1 MDEKPKRTL
10 INNNCVSLNLIK
22 ISHTKTF
29 KTRKFVALKSYS
41 MFRKISIAAAALL
54 SVITIDAQKNKNNQ
68 VDRPKLVVGLV
79 IDQMRWDY
87 LYRYYSKY
95 GNDGFKRL
103 LNKGYSLNNVHIP
116 YVPTVTALG
125 HTSIYTGSVPAIH
138 GIAGNDW
145 TDKETGKNVYCTTD
159 ENVQP
164 VGTTNVKVGSHS
176 PKNLWS
182 TTVTDELRLA
192 TNFQGKVVGVSL
204 KDRASILPAGHTP
217 NGAYWFD
224 DSTGDFI
231 TSTWYMN
238 DLPQWVKSFNSQ
250 NLPDQLVAN
259 GWNTLLPIDQ
269 YTESSPDNSP
279 WEGLLGSSKTPVFP
293 YNNLAEDYKTKK
305 DNIRYTPFGNT
316 LTLKLAEASVEGE
329 NLGADEVT
337 DILAIN
343 LASTDYAG
351 HKFGPNSIEVEDV
364 YLRLDQDLAQFFK
377 YLDGKVGKNQYT
389 VFVSADHG
397 GAHSVGFLK
406 EHKINTGFFGEGM
419 EKSLNEKLKSKFGVD
434 KLINGVDNYQIY
446 FDRKL
451 MADNNLELE
460 DIKEFAIHEL
470 EKDPTVLYAVST
482 TEVQEATI
490 PEPIKQRIINGIN
503 RQRSG
508 DIQLISHD
516 SMLPPYS
523 KTGTTHS
530 VWNSYDAHIPLI
542 FMGWGIK
549 HGESNKQYHMT
560 DIAPTV
566 SALLHIQFPSGNVG
580 NPITEVIG
588 R

>member
-1 MDEKPKRTL
+1 
-10 INNNCVSLNLIK
+10 
-22 ISHTKTF
+22 
-29 KTRKFVALKSYS
+29 
-41 MFRKISIAAAALL
+41 MFRKISVAAAALL
-54 SVITIDAQKNKNNQ
+54 SVITINAQKNKNNQ

-87 LYRYYSKY
+87 LYRFYSKY

-164 VGTTNVKVGSHS
+164 VGTANVKVGSHS

-192 TNFQGKVVGVSL
+192 TNFQGKVVGISL

-238 DLPQWVKSFNSQ
+238 DLPQWVKNFNSQ

-259 GWNTLLPIDQ
+259 GWNTLLPINQ
-269 YTESSPDNSP
+269 YTESAPDNSS

-293 YNNLAEDYKTKK
+293 YNNLAEDYKIKK

-364 YLRLDQDLAQFFK
+364 YLRLDQDLAKFFK

-451 MADNNLELE
+451 MADNKLELE

-580 NPITEVIG
+580 NPITEVLG
-588 R
+588 K

>member
-1 MDEKPKRTL
+1 
-10 INNNCVSLNLIK
+10 
-22 ISHTKTF
+22 
-29 KTRKFVALKSYS
+29 
-41 MFRKISIAAAALL
+41 MFRKISVAAAALL
-54 SVITIDAQKNKNNQ
+54 SVITINAQKNKNNQ

-87 LYRYYSKY
+87 LYRFYSKY

-164 VGTTNVKVGSHS
+164 VGTANVKVGSHS

-192 TNFQGKVVGVSL
+192 TNFQGKVVGISL

-238 DLPQWVKSFNSQ
+238 DLPQWVKNFNSQ

-259 GWNTLLPIDQ
+259 GWNTLLPINQ
-269 YTESSPDNSP
+269 YTESAPDNSS

-293 YNNLAEDYKTKK
+293 YNNLAEDYKIKK

-364 YLRLDQDLAQFFK
+364 YLRLDQDLATFFK

-446 FDRKL
+446 FNRKL
-451 MADNNLELE
+451 MADNKLELE

-580 NPITEVIG
+580 NPITEVLG
-588 R
+588 K

>member
-1 MDEKPKRTL
+1 
-10 INNNCVSLNLIK
+10 
-22 ISHTKTF
+22 
-29 KTRKFVALKSYS
+29 
-41 MFRKISIAAAALL
+41 MFRKIPVVAAAFL
-54 SVITIDAQKNKNNQ
+54 SVVTINAQKNKNTMLE
-68 VDRPKLVVGLV
+68 RPKLVVGLV
-79 IDQMRWDY
+79 VDQMRWDY
-87 LYRYYSKY
+87 LYRYYNKY

-103 LNKGYSLNNVHIP
+103 LNTGYSLSNVHIP

-125 HTSIYTGSVPAIH
+125 HTCIYTGSVPAIH

-159 ENVQP
+159 ESVQP
-164 VGTTNVKVGSHS
+164 VGTTNAKVGSHS

-192 TNFQGKVVGVSL
+192 TNFQGKVVGISL

-217 NGAYWFD
+217 NGAFWFD
-224 DSTGDFI
+224 DSTGNFI

-238 DLPQWVKSFNSQ
+238 DLPQWIKTFNAR

-259 GWNTLLPIDQ
+259 GWNTLLPIEQ
-269 YTESSPDNSP
+269 YTESSPDNSA
-279 WEGLLGSSKTPVFP
+279 WEGLLGSAKTPTFP
-293 YNNLAEDYKTKK
+293 YTNLAADYQSRK

-316 LTLKLAEASVEGE
+316 LTLQLAEAAVEGE
-329 NLGADEVT
+329 KMGSD
-337 DILAIN
+337 DIVDMLAIN

-364 YLRLDQDLAQFFK
+364 YLRLDQDLAKFFN
-377 YLDGKVGKNQYT
+377 YLDTKVGKGKYT
-389 VFVSADHG
+389 VFLSADHG
-397 GAHSVGFLK
+397 GAHSIGFLQ
-406 EHKINTGFFGEGM
+406 EHKITSGFFGDGM
-419 EKSLNEKLKSKFGVD
+419 EKNMNLKLKEKFGVD
-434 KLINGVDNYQIY
+434 GLINAIDNYQIY
-446 FDRKL
+446 FDRKVL
-451 MADNNLELE
+451 KDHKLDLETVK
-460 DIKEFAIHEL
+460 DFTVHEI
-470 EKDPTVLYAVST
+470 ENDPDDLYAVSVT
-482 TEVQEATI
+482 KVQEATI

-516 SMLPPYS
+516 SMLPPYA

-549 HGESNKQYHMT
+549 HGESDKPYFMT

-566 SALLHIQFPSGNVG
+566 SSLLKIQFPSGNVG
-580 NPITEVIG
+580 NPISEVTSK
-588 R
+588 

>member
-1 MDEKPKRTL
+1 
-10 INNNCVSLNLIK
+10 
-22 ISHTKTF
+22 
-29 KTRKFVALKSYS
+29 
-41 MFRKISIAAAALL
+41 MFRKIQIFVLAVATFGN
-54 SVITIDAQKNKNNQ
+54 VNAQKTKLNSSE
-68 VDRPKLVVGLV
+68 RPKLVVGLV
-79 IDQMRWDY
+79 VDQMRWDY
-87 LYRYYSKY
+87 LYRYYDKF

-103 LNKGYSLNNVHIP
+103 LAEGYSLNNVHIP

-145 TDKETGKNVYCTTD
+145 NDKETGKNVYCTTD

-164 VGTTNVKVGSHS
+164 VGTTNTKVGSHS

-182 TTVTDELRLA
+182 TTITDELRLA
-192 TNFQGKVVGVSL
+192 TNFQGKVIGVSL

-217 NGAYWFD
+217 NGAFWFD
-224 DSTGDFI
+224 DSSGNFV
-231 TSTWYMN
+231 TSTWYMK
-238 DLPQWVKSFNSQ
+238 DLPQWIKDFNGQ
-250 NLPDQLVAN
+250 NLPDKLIAN
-259 GWNTLLPIDQ
+259 GWDTLLPINQ
-269 YTESSPDNSP
+269 YTESSPDNSS
-279 WEGLLGSSKTPVFP
+279 WEGLLGSAKTPTFP
-293 YNNLAEDYKTKK
+293 YSNLAADYQSKK

-316 LTLKLAEASVEGE
+316 LTLKLAEAAVEGE
-329 NLGADEVT
+329 KLGSDNIV
-337 DILAIN
+337 DMLAIN

-364 YLRLDQDLAQFFK
+364 YLRLDKDLAAFFK
-377 YLDGKVGKNQYT
+377 YLDSKVGKGSYT
-389 VFVSADHG
+389 VFLSADHG
-397 GAHSVGFLK
+397 ASHAVGFLQ
-406 EHKINTGFFGEGM
+406 EHKITTGFFGEGM
-419 EKSLNEKLKSKFGVD
+419 EKDINEKLKAKFGVD
-434 KLINGVDNYQIY
+434 KLINAVDNYQVY

-451 MADNNLELE
+451 LRDNKLEL
-460 DIKEFAIHEL
+460 DAVRDFTISEL
-470 EKDPTVLYAVST
+470 QKNPTVLYAVSV
-482 TEVQEATI
+482 EKVQESTI
-490 PEPIKQRIINGIN
+490 PEPIKSRIINGIN

-549 HGESNKQYHMT
+549 QGESNKAYFMT
-560 DIAPTV
+560 DIAPTI

-580 NPITEVIG
+580 NPIAEVIG

>member
-1 MDEKPKRTL
+1 ML
-10 INNNCVSLNLIK
+10 
-22 ISHTKTF
+22 
-29 KTRKFVALKSYS
+29 
-41 MFRKISIAAAALL
+41 RKISIATAVIV
-54 SVITIDAQKNKNNQ
+54 SVTAINAQKIKNSRLE
-68 VDRPKLVVGLV
+68 RPKLVVGLV
-79 IDQMRWDY
+79 VDQMRWDY
-87 LYRYYSKY
+87 LYRYYNKY

-103 LNKGYSLNNVHIP
+103 LNTGYSLNNVHIP

-125 HTSIYTGSVPAIH
+125 HTCIYTGSVPAIH

-159 ENVQP
+159 ESVTP
-164 VGTTNVKVGSHS
+164 VGTTNTKVGSHS

-182 TTVTDELRLA
+182 TTISDELRMA
-192 TNFQGKVVGVSL
+192 TNFQGKVIGVSL

-217 NGAYWFD
+217 NGAFWFD

-231 TSTWYMN
+231 TSSWYMN
-238 DLPQWVKSFNSQ
+238 DLPQWVKAFNAQ
-250 NLPDQLVAN
+250 KMPEKLVAN
-259 GWNTLLPIDQ
+259 GWSTLLPIDQ
-269 YTESSPDNSP
+269 YTESSPDNSA
-279 WEGLLGSSKTPVFP
+279 WEGLLGSAKTPVFP
-293 YNNLAEDYKTKK
+293 YSNLASDYKDKK

-316 LTLKLAEASVEGE
+316 LTLKLAEAAVEGE
-329 NLGADEVT
+329 KLGSDEVV
-337 DILAIN
+337 DMLAVN

-364 YLRLDQDLAQFFK
+364 YLRLDQDLAQFFN
-377 YLDGKVGKNQYT
+377 YLDSKVGKGQYT
-389 VFVSADHG
+389 VFLSADHG
-397 GAHSVGFLK
+397 GAHSVGFLQ
-406 EHKINTGFFGEGM
+406 EHKITTGFFGDGM
-419 EKSLNEKLKSKFGVD
+419 EKNMNDKLKEKFGVD
-434 KLINGVDNYQIY
+434 KLINAIDNYQIY

-451 MADNNLELE
+451 L
-460 DIKEFAIHEL
+460 KEHKLDLDVVRDFTVEEIEN
-470 EKDPTVLYAVST
+470 DPNDLYAVSVT
-482 TEVQEATI
+482 KVQQSTI

-530 VWNSYDAHIPLI
+530 VWNSYDSHIPLI
-542 FMGWGIK
+542 FMGWGIQ
-549 HGESNKQYHMT
+549 HGESNKAYFMT

-566 SALLHIQFPSGNVG
+566 SSLLKIQFPSGNIG

-588 R
+588 K

>member
-1 MDEKPKRTL
+1 
-10 INNNCVSLNLIK
+10 
-22 ISHTKTF
+22 
-29 KTRKFVALKSYS
+29 
-41 MFRKISIAAAALL
+41 MFRKIPVVAAAFL
-54 SVITIDAQKNKNNQ
+54 SVVTINAQKNKNTMLE
-68 VDRPKLVVGLV
+68 RPKLVVGLV
-79 IDQMRWDY
+79 VDQMRWDY
-87 LYRYYSKY
+87 LYRYYNKY

-103 LNKGYSLNNVHIP
+103 LNTGYSLNNVHIP

-125 HTSIYTGSVPAIH
+125 HTCIYTGSVPAIH

-159 ENVQP
+159 ESVQP
-164 VGTTNVKVGSHS
+164 VGTTNAKVGSHS

-192 TNFQGKVVGVSL
+192 TNFQGKVVGISL

-217 NGAYWFD
+217 NGAFWFD
-224 DSTGDFI
+224 DSTGNFI

-238 DLPQWVKSFNSQ
+238 DLPQWIKTFNAR

-259 GWNTLLPIDQ
+259 GWNTLLPIEQ
-269 YTESSPDNSP
+269 YTESSPDNSA
-279 WEGLLGSSKTPVFP
+279 WEGLLGSAKTPTFP
-293 YNNLAEDYKTKK
+293 YTNLAADYQSRK

-316 LTLKLAEASVEGE
+316 LTLQLAEAAVEGE
-329 NLGADEVT
+329 KMGSD
-337 DILAIN
+337 DIVDMLAIN

-364 YLRLDQDLAQFFK
+364 YLRLDQDLAKFFN
-377 YLDGKVGKNQYT
+377 YLDTKVGKGKYT
-389 VFVSADHG
+389 VFLSADHG
-397 GAHSVGFLK
+397 GAHSIGFLK
-406 EHKINTGFFGEGM
+406 EHKITSGFFGDGM
-419 EKSLNEKLKSKFGVD
+419 EKNMNLKLKEKFGVD
-434 KLINGVDNYQIY
+434 GLINAIDNYQIY
-446 FDRKL
+446 FDRKVL
-451 MADNNLELE
+451 KDNTLDLETVK
-460 DIKEFAIHEL
+460 DFTVHEI
-470 EKDPTVLYAVST
+470 ENDPDDLYAVSVT
-482 TEVQEATI
+482 KVQEATI

-516 SMLPPYS
+516 SMLPPYA

-549 HGESNKQYHMT
+549 HGESDKPYFMT

-566 SALLHIQFPSGNVG
+566 SSLLKIQFPSGNIG
-580 NPITEVIG
+580 NPISEVTSK
-588 R
+588 

>member
-1 MDEKPKRTL
+1 ML
-10 INNNCVSLNLIK
+10 
-22 ISHTKTF
+22 
-29 KTRKFVALKSYS
+29 
-41 MFRKISIAAAALL
+41 RKISVAAAAFL
-54 SVITIDAQKNKNNQ
+54 SVITINAQKNKNSQ
-68 VDRPKLVVGLV
+68 LERPKLVVGLV
-79 IDQMRWDY
+79 VDQMRWDY
-87 LYRYYSKY
+87 LYRFYNKY

-103 LNKGYSLNNVHIP
+103 LNTGYSLNNVHIP

-125 HTSIYTGSVPAIH
+125 HTCIYTGSVPAIH

-145 TDKETGKNVYCTTD
+145 TDKETGQNVYCTTD
-159 ENVQP
+159 ESVKP
-164 VGTTNVKVGSHS
+164 VGTANVKVGSHS

-192 TNFQGKVVGVSL
+192 TNFQGKVIGVSL

-217 NGAYWFD
+217 NGAFWFD

-231 TSTWYMN
+231 TSSWYMN
-238 DLPQWVKSFNSQ
+238 DLPQWVKTFNSQ
-250 NLPDQLVAN
+250 DLPDKLVAN

-269 YTESSPDNSP
+269 YTESSPDNSS
-279 WEGLLGSSKTPVFP
+279 WEGLLGSAKTPTFP
-293 YNNLAEDYKTKK
+293 YSNLAADYQAKK

-316 LTLKLAEASVEGE
+316 LTLKLAEAAIEGE
-329 NLGADEVT
+329 KLGGD
-337 DILAIN
+337 DIVDMLAIN

-364 YLRLDQDLAQFFK
+364 YLRLDKDLAQFFS
-377 YLDGKVGKNQYT
+377 YLDSKVGKGQYT
-389 VFVSADHG
+389 VFLSADHG
-397 GAHSVGFLK
+397 GAHSVGFLQ
-406 EHKINTGFFGEGM
+406 EHKITTGFFGDGM
-419 EKSLNEKLKSKFGVD
+419 DKNVNLKLKEKFGVD
-434 KLINGVDNYQIY
+434 KLINAVDNYQIY

-451 MADNNLELE
+451 LKENNIKLE
-460 DIKEFAIHEL
+460 DVVDFTVKEIES
-470 EKDPTVLYAVST
+470 DPSDLYAVPVNKVS
-482 TEVQEATI
+482 EASI

-530 VWNSYDAHIPLI
+530 VWNSYDSHIPLI
-542 FMGWGIK
+542 FMGWGIQ
-549 HGESNKQYHMT
+549 HGESNKAYFMT

-566 SALLHIQFPSGNVG
+566 SSLLKIQFPSGNVG

-588 R
+588 K

>member
-1 MDEKPKRTL
+1 ML
-10 INNNCVSLNLIK
+10 
-22 ISHTKTF
+22 
-29 KTRKFVALKSYS
+29 
-41 MFRKISIAAAALL
+41 RKISVVAVAFL
-54 SVITIDAQKNKNNQ
+54 SVVTTHAQKKKNTQ
-68 VDRPKLVVGLV
+68 LERPKLVVGLV
-79 IDQMRWDY
+79 VDQMRWDY
-87 LYRYYSKY
+87 LYRFYNKF
-95 GNDGFKRL
+95 GNEGFKRL
-103 LNKGYSLNNVHIP
+103 LNTGYSLNNVHIP

-125 HTSIYTGSVPAIH
+125 HTCIYTGSVPAIH

-159 ENVQP
+159 ESVQP
-164 VGTTNVKVGSHS
+164 VGTTNGKVGSHS

-182 TTVTDELRLA
+182 TTVSDELRLA

-224 DSTGDFI
+224 DSTGNFI

-238 DLPQWVKSFNSQ
+238 ELPQWLKSFNAL
-250 NLPDQLVAN
+250 NLPDKLVAN
-259 GWNTLLPIDQ
+259 GWNTLLPIGE
-269 YTESSPDNSP
+269 YTESSPDNSS
-279 WEGLLGSSKTPVFP
+279 WEGLLGSAKTPTFP
-293 YNNLAEDYKTKK
+293 YSSLAADYKSKK

-316 LTLKLAEASVEGE
+316 LTLKLAEAALEGE
-329 NLGADEVT
+329 KLGSDDVV
-337 DILAIN
+337 DMLAIN

-364 YLRLDQDLAQFFK
+364 YLRLDQDLAQFFN
-377 YLDGKVGKNQYT
+377 YLDAKVGKGKYT
-389 VFVSADHG
+389 VFLSADHG
-397 GAHSVGFLK
+397 GAHSVGFLQ
-406 EHKINTGFFGEGM
+406 EHKITTGFFGDGM
-419 EKSLNEKLKSKFGVD
+419 ELNMNQKLKEKFGVD
-434 KLINGVDNYQIY
+434 KLINAVDNYQIY

-451 MADNNLELE
+451 L
-460 DIKEFAIHEL
+460 KENKLALDDVRDFTIQEI
-470 EKDPTVLYAVST
+470 ENDPNDLYAVSVVK
-482 TEVQEATI
+482 VQEASI

-530 VWNSYDAHIPLI
+530 VWNSYDSHIPLI
-542 FMGWGIK
+542 FMGWGIR
-549 HGESNKQYHMT
+549 HGESDKPYFMT

-566 SALLHIQFPSGNVG
+566 SSLLKIQFPSGNIG
-580 NPITEVIG
+580 NPISEVTG
-588 R
+588 K

>member
-1 MDEKPKRTL
+1 MFK
-10 INNNCVSLNLIK
+10 K
-22 ISHTKTF
+22 IS
-29 KTRKFVALKSYS
+29 V
-41 MFRKISIAAAALL
+41 AALAFL
-54 SVITIDAQKNKNNQ
+54 SVATMNAQKNKKAN
-68 VDRPKLVVGLV
+68 DLARPKLVVGLV

-87 LYRYYSKY
+87 LYRYYEKF

-103 LNKGYSLNNVHIP
+103 LNTGYSLNNVNIP

-145 TDKETGKNVYCTTD
+145 TDKNTGENVYCTTD
-159 ENVQP
+159 ESVNP
-164 VGTTNVKVGSHS
+164 IGTTNAKVGSHS

-192 TNFQGKVVGVSL
+192 TNFQGKVIGVSL

-231 TSTWYMN
+231 TSSYYMN
-238 DLPQWVKSFNSQ
+238 DLPQWLKSFNAQ
-250 NLPDQLVAN
+250 DLPTKLVAN
-259 GWNTLLPIDQ
+259 GWNTLLPINQ

-279 WEGLLGSSKTPVFP
+279 WEGLLGSSKTPTFP
-293 YNNLAEDYKTKK
+293 YSNLAEDYRTKK

-329 NLGADEVT
+329 KLGSDNIT

-343 LASTDYAG
+343 IASTDYAG

-364 YLRLDQDLAQFFK
+364 YIRLDKDLADFFK
-377 YLDGKVGKNQYT
+377 FLDAKVGKGEYT
-389 VFVSADHG
+389 VFLSADHG
-397 GAHSVGFLK
+397 GAHSVGFLQ
-406 EHKINTGFFGEGM
+406 EHKIATGFFGEDM
-419 EKSLNEKLKSKFGVD
+419 AKNITTKLKEKFGVN

-451 MADNNLELE
+451 IADNKLDLE
-460 DIKEFAIHEL
+460 DIKEFAVHEL
-470 EKDPTVLYAVST
+470 EKDPTVLFAVST

-503 RQRSG
+503 RERSG

-516 SMLPPYS
+516 SMLPPYA
-523 KTGTTHS
+523 KKGTTHS

-542 FMGWGIK
+542 FMGWGIQQ
-549 HGESNKQYHMT
+549 GESNKPYFMT

-580 NPITEVIG
+580 NPITEVLG
-588 R
+588 K

>member
-1 MDEKPKRTL
+1 MLKKITVAAVCFL
-10 INNNCVSLNLIK
+10 SAITVS
-22 ISHTKTF
+22 
-29 KTRKFVALKSYS
+29 
-41 MFRKISIAAAALL
+41 
-54 SVITIDAQKNKNNQ
+54 AQKNKKSQ
-68 VDRPKLVVGLV
+68 IERPKLVVGLV
-79 IDQMRWDY
+79 VDQMRWDY
-87 LYRYYSKY
+87 LYRFYDKF
-95 GNDGFKRL
+95 GDDGFKRL
-103 LNKGYSLNNVHIP
+103 LNKGYSLDNVHIN

-159 ENVQP
+159 ESVQP
-164 VGTTNVKVGSHS
+164 VGTANARVGSHS
-176 PKNLWS
+176 PRNLWS

-192 TNFQGKVVGVSL
+192 TNFQGKVIGVSL

-217 NGAYWFD
+217 NGAFWFD
-224 DSTGDFI
+224 DSSGNFI
-231 TSTWYMN
+231 TSSYYMN
-238 DLPQWVKSFNSQ
+238 DLPQWLKSFNAQ
-250 NLPDQLVAN
+250 NLPDRLVAN
-259 GWNTLLPIDQ
+259 GWNTLLPINQ
-269 YTESSPDNSP
+269 YTESSPDNSS
-279 WEGLLGSSKTPVFP
+279 WEGLLGSAKTPTFP
-293 YNNLAEDYKTKK
+293 YSNLQADYQAKK

-329 NLGADEVT
+329 NLGQDQIT

-364 YLRLDQDLAQFFK
+364 YLRLDQDLAQFFS
-377 YLDGKVGKNQYT
+377 YLDSKVGKEQYT
-389 VFVSADHG
+389 VFLSADHG
-397 GAHSVGFLK
+397 GAHSVGFLQ
-406 EHKINTGFFGEGM
+406 EHKIATGFFGDGM
-419 EKSLNEKLKSKFGVD
+419 EKDLNQKLKDKFGVD

-451 MADNNLELE
+451 MKDNKLELE
-460 DIKEFAIHEL
+460 SIKEFAIQEL
-470 EKDPTVLYAVST
+470 EKDPTVLFAVST

-516 SMLPPYS
+516 SMLPAYA

-549 HGESNKQYHMT
+549 HGESNMPYNMT
-560 DIAPTV
+560 DIAPTI
-566 SALLHIQFPSGNVG
+566 SALLHIQFPSGNIG
-580 NPITEVIG
+580 NPITEVL
-588 R
+588 RK

>member
-1 MDEKPKRTL
+1 ML
-10 INNNCVSLNLIK
+10 
-22 ISHTKTF
+22 
-29 KTRKFVALKSYS
+29 
-41 MFRKISIAAAALL
+41 RKISIASAVIL
-54 SVITIDAQKNKNNQ
+54 SISAISAQKIKNSRLE
-68 VDRPKLVVGLV
+68 RPKLVVGLV
-79 IDQMRWDY
+79 VDQMRWDY
-87 LYRYYSKY
+87 LYRYYNKY

-103 LNKGYSLNNVHIP
+103 LNTGYSLNNVHIP

-125 HTSIYTGSVPAIH
+125 HACIYTGSVPAIH

-159 ENVQP
+159 ESVKP

-182 TTVTDELRLA
+182 TTISDELRMA
-192 TNFQGKVVGVSL
+192 TNFQGKVIGVSL

-217 NGAYWFD
+217 NGAFWFD

-231 TSTWYMN
+231 TSSWYMN
-238 DLPQWVKSFNSQ
+238 DLPQWVKAFNARKM
-250 NLPDQLVAN
+250 PEKLVEN

-269 YTESSPDNSP
+269 YTESSPDNSA
-279 WEGLLGSSKTPVFP
+279 WEGLLGSAKTPVFP
-293 YNNLAEDYKTKK
+293 YSNLASDYKDKK

-316 LTLKLAEASVEGE
+316 LTLKLAEAAVEGE
-329 NLGADEVT
+329 KLGSD
-337 DILAIN
+337 DIVDMLAVN

-364 YLRLDQDLAQFFK
+364 YLRLDQDLAQFFN
-377 YLDGKVGKNQYT
+377 YLDSKVGKGQYT
-389 VFVSADHG
+389 VFLSADHG
-397 GAHSVGFLK
+397 GAHSVGFLQ
-406 EHKINTGFFGEGM
+406 EHKITTGFFGDGM
-419 EKSLNEKLKSKFGVD
+419 EKNMNEKLKEKFGVD
-434 KLINGVDNYQIY
+434 KLINAIDNYQIY

-451 MADNNLELE
+451 L
-460 DIKEFAIHEL
+460 KEHKLDLDEV
-470 EKDPTVLYAVST
+470 KDFTVEEIENDPNDLYAVSVT
-482 TEVQEATI
+482 KVQQSTI

-542 FMGWGIK
+542 FMGWGIQ
-549 HGESNKQYHMT
+549 HGESNQAYFMT

-566 SALLHIQFPSGNVG
+566 SSLLKIQFPSGNIG

-588 R
+588 K

>member
-1 MDEKPKRTL
+1 ML
-10 INNNCVSLNLIK
+10 
-22 ISHTKTF
+22 
-29 KTRKFVALKSYS
+29 
-41 MFRKISIAAAALL
+41 RKISVAAAAFL
-54 SVITIDAQKNKNNQ
+54 SVLTINAQKNKNSQ
-68 VDRPKLVVGLV
+68 LERPKLVVGLV
-79 IDQMRWDY
+79 VDQMRWDY
-87 LYRYYSKY
+87 LYRFYNKY

-103 LNKGYSLNNVHIP
+103 LNTGYSLNNVHIP

-125 HTSIYTGSVPAIH
+125 HTCIYTGSVPAIH

-145 TDKETGKNVYCTTD
+145 TDKETGQNVYCTTD
-159 ENVQP
+159 ESVKP
-164 VGTTNVKVGSHS
+164 VGTANVKVGSHS

-192 TNFQGKVVGVSL
+192 TNFQGKVIGVSL

-217 NGAYWFD
+217 NGAFWFD

-231 TSTWYMN
+231 TSSWYMN
-238 DLPQWVKSFNSQ
+238 DLPQWVKTFNSQ
-250 NLPDQLVAN
+250 DLPDKLVAN

-269 YTESSPDNSP
+269 YTESSPDNSS
-279 WEGLLGSSKTPVFP
+279 WEGLLGSAKTPTFP
-293 YNNLAEDYKTKK
+293 YSNLAADYQAKK

-316 LTLKLAEASVEGE
+316 LTLKLAEAAVEGE
-329 NLGADEVT
+329 KLGGD
-337 DILAIN
+337 DIVDMLAIN

-364 YLRLDQDLAQFFK
+364 YLRLDKDLAQFFN
-377 YLDGKVGKNQYT
+377 YLDSKVGKGQYT
-389 VFVSADHG
+389 VFLSADHG
-397 GAHSVGFLK
+397 GAHSVGFLQ
-406 EHKINTGFFGEGM
+406 EHKITTGFFGDGM
-419 EKSLNEKLKSKFGVD
+419 DKNVNLKLKEKFGVD
-434 KLINGVDNYQIY
+434 KLINAVDNYQIY

-451 MADNNLELE
+451 LKENNIKLE
-460 DIKEFAIHEL
+460 DVVDFTVKEIES
-470 EKDPTVLYAVST
+470 DPSDLYAVPVNKVS
-482 TEVQEATI
+482 ESSI

-530 VWNSYDAHIPLI
+530 VWNSYDSHIPLI
-542 FMGWGIK
+542 FMGWGIQ
-549 HGESNKQYHMT
+549 HGESNKAYFMT

-566 SALLHIQFPSGNVG
+566 SSLLKIQFPSGNVG

-588 R
+588 K